1 LCHPLFTDEYQ
12 TKELFMSSR
21 NFSEPIVRE
30 SIDTIRLLSADAV
43 EKANSGHPGTPMEA
57 APIAYLLLK
66 KHMRFNP
73 TNPDWAGRDRFI
85 LSCGH
90 ASALIY
96 SMLHLSGYDLSLN
109 DIKNFRQFGSKTAG
123 HPEFGHTPGVETTTG
138 PLGQGV
144 AVAVGMA
151 MGAQFLAQQVD
162 AELFDYRTWVVC
174 SDGDLMEGV
183 SAEAASLAGHLK
195 LGQLTYLYLDN
206 KITIE
211 GETSLAFSEDVGARY
226 LAYGWHVERVEGE
239 NLDEIDAAIERAKN
253 DPRPSLIIAR
263 THIGFGAPNKQDT
276 SGAHGAPLGSEELT
290 LTKQGFGR
298 KGDEAFVV
306 PAAVAAHMA
315 ECKVRGA
322 ELEQAWQAKLEQKK
336 DSATL
341 QAWLRAAAGELP
353 QGWEKALPVYM
364 PEDGAKATRQASGA
378 AINALAEQIPFLIGG
393 SADLAPSN
401 NTNIKSAGSW
411 LPGQS
416 DRNIHYGI
424 REHAMGSIMNGLCH
438 TPGLIPFGGTFFVF
452 ADYMRPS
459 IRMAA
464 LMGLAPIYVM
474 THDSIGLGEDGPT
487 HQPVE
492 HLASLRAMPNVTVI
506 RPADANETSEAW
518 KAALMNRQ
526 GPTVLVLSRQG
537 LPTVDRQQFAAA
549 SELQRGAY
557 VLSPERSQLQLTL
570 IATGSEV
577 QHAMKAQDVL
587 QQEGVGVRVVSMPSW
602 ELFEAQSAEYREQ
615 VLPAAC
621 RKRIAMEA
629 GSGFGWE
636 RYVGQEGSI
645 IAMSSF
651 GASAPANE
659 LMEHFGFTAENLI
672 EQARELLG

>member
-1 LCHPLFTDEYQ
+1 M
-12 TKELFMSSR
+12 FMSSR
-21 NFSEPIVRE
+21 KFNDPIVRE

-57 APIAYLLLK
+57 APIAYLLFK
-66 KHMRFNP
+66 KHMRYNP
-73 TNPDWAGRDRFI
+73 ANPDWAGRDRFV

-96 SMLHLSGYDLSLN
+96 SMLHLSGYDLSLD

-144 AVAVGMA
+144 SVAVGMA

-162 AELFDYRTWVVC
+162 SELFDYRTWVIC

-183 SAEAASLAGHLK
+183 AAEAGSLAGHLK

-239 NLDEIDAAIERAKN
+239 NLDEIDSAIERAKK

-276 SGAHGAPLGSEELT
+276 SGAHGSPLGQDELA
-290 LTKQGFGR
+290 LTREGFGR
-298 KGDEAFVV
+298 DRDEAFVV
-306 PAAVAAHMA
+306 PAAVTTHMD

-322 ELEQAWQAKLEQKK
+322 HLEQAWQAKLEQKK
-336 DSATL
+336 ESPVIQSWL
-341 QAWLRAAAGELP
+341 QASSGELP
-353 QGWEKALPVYM
+353 QGWEESLPVYA

-378 AINALAEQIPFLIGG
+378 AINALAEKLPFLIGG

-401 NTNIKSAGSW
+401 NTNIKAAGSW

-452 ADYMRPS
+452 ADYMRPT

-506 RPADANETSEAW
+506 RPGDANETSEAW
-518 KAALMNRQ
+518 KAALKNRR

-537 LPTVDRQQFAAA
+537 LPTVDRQLNTAA
-549 SELQRGAY
+549 SGLQRGGY
-557 VLSPERSQLQLTL
+557 VLSPEKSALELIL

-577 QHAMKAQDVL
+577 QHALKAQDAL
-587 QQEGVGVRVVSMPSW
+587 QQEGVGVRVVSLPSW
-602 ELFEAQSAEYREQ
+602 ELFEAQDEAYREQ
-615 VLPAAC
+615 VLPASC
-621 RKRIAMEA
+621 KKRIAMEA
-629 GSGFGWE
+629 ASCFGWE
-636 RYVGQEGSI
+636 RYVGVEGRI
-645 IAMSSF
+645 IGMDTF
-651 GASAPANE
+651 GASAPAHE
-659 LMEHFGFTAENLI
+659 LMAHFGFTVENLI
-672 EQARELLG
+672 EKAKELLG